1 VRAKRRRGRAAAE
14 AAAETARR
22 TFEEGSAGAAL
33 PSFAVAGGS
42 IGIVDALIG
51 LGFAKSKGE
60 ARRLIA
66 GGGARVDGE
75 KVADE
80 NVVIAVGAEPVK
92 LSSGKKNHG
101 LLTAG

>member
-1 VRAKRRRGRAAAE
+1 MCRGRAAADD
-14 AAAETARR
+14 AAETARR
-22 TFEEGSAGAAL
+22 TFEEGSTGASL
-33 PSFAVAGGS
+33 PSFAVEGGS

-80 NVVIAVGAEPVK
+80 NAVIAVGAEPVK